1 MKEKEKTSAYTNIES
16 EFVEA
21 EGFKWSDLIN
31 KEDWLAIWIGFIIIA
46 IGAFAVITGSFDF
59 SAAKFSTWG
68 NGTSV
73 LEQLNSE
80 FALKLIR
87 TFVVLAVLF
96 TAGAVLKGQGIKK
109 YLPAFA
115 VLFVLAIIVRFISAQ
130 YTMNRYLEWAFWAL
144 IVGLLISNSVGVP
157 NWLKPAVQTEY
168 YIKAGLV
175 IMGFSVL
182 FSNIVSFGLYG

>member
-46 IGAFAVITGSFDF
+46 TGAFAVITGSFDF

-130 YTMNRYLEWAFWAL
+130 YTMNRYLEWAF
-144 IVGLLISNSVGVP
+144 
-157 NWLKPAVQTEY
+157 
-168 YIKAGLV
+168 
-175 IMGFSVL
+175 
-182 FSNIVSFGLYG
+182 